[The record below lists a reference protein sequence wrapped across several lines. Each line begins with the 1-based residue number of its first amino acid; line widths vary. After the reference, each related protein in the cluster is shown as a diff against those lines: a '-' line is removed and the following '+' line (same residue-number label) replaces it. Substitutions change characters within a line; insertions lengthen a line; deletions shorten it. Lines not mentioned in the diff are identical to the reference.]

1 MGKYSIKTP
10 CAFLAYCAS
19 GRWSTIK
26 VTKTSNEHCQQNFNY
41 YLITIMVQDQLVE
54 YITSQLKA
62 GVSGETIKATL
73 VAAGWQSVDVDDTL
87 KKIQSPA
94 VAAAQPMAVSA
105 SSPSAMATGP
115 KPISTAKIEP
125 QTIRVSDLVS
135 ASDKVVSMSAT
146 KPIDTRAEST
156 KKFLTPNVAPGATS
170 YQAPAVR
177 SSSRGPITTEI
188 LLGILMI
195 VFGAL
200 AVYLFLANRGL
211 SGQVSM
217 LTAQS
222 TGVSTQVSTLQNQL
236 DASTTALTAEVASA
250 TTANQELALD
260 LSFYAI
266 PTGSATTPT
275 STTMLVG
282 LVSGSTGS
290 YVITTPNGARVRVL
304 NSKDPKVAT
313 LMSPLVGATTTVPFG
328 GTYTPGIAAI
338 TLTEVN
344 GVSLIAPPAVSGTP
358 TSTASSTGA
367 SAAPMIPAP
376 APTPTSPIPPTP
388 GQ

>member
-1 MGKYSIKTP
+1 
-10 CAFLAYCAS
+10 
-19 GRWSTIK
+19 
-26 VTKTSNEHCQQNFNY
+26 
-41 YLITIMVQDQLVE
+41 MVQDQLVE

>member
-1 MGKYSIKTP
+1 
-10 CAFLAYCAS
+10 
-19 GRWSTIK
+19 
-26 VTKTSNEHCQQNFNY
+26 
-41 YLITIMVQDQLVE
+41 MVQDQLVE

-62 GVSGETIKATL
+62 GVSGETVKATL
-73 VAAGWQSVDVDDTL
+73 VAAGWQSADVDDTL

-94 VAAAQPMAVSA
+94 VAAAQPMAVGG
-105 SSPSAMATGP
+105 SSPSAMSTGP

-170 YQAPAVR
+170 YQAPTVR
-177 SSSRGPITTEI
+177 SSVRGPITTEI

-211 SGQVSM
+211 AGQVST

-236 DASTTALTAEVASA
+236 DASTTALTAEVASD

-260 LSFYAI
+260 LSFYAV
-266 PTGSATTPT
+266 PLGSVAAPT
-275 STTMLVG
+275 STTILVG
-282 LVSGSTGS
+282 VVSGASS
-290 YVITTPNGARVRVL
+290 YVITTPNGAKVRVL

-313 LMSPLVGATTTVPFG
+313 LMVPLVGATTSVLFG
-328 GTYTPGIAAI
+328 GTYTPGVAAI
-338 TLTEVN
+338 TLTEIN
-344 GVSLIAPPAVSGTP
+344 GVSLIAPPAASGTM
-358 TSTASSTGA
+358 TSTASSTGT
-367 SAAPMIPAP
+367 SAAPMMPAVP
-376 APTPTSPIPPTP
+376 PVPPQPSTST